1 MTREECENQILEKL
15 KEIKD
20 IVKQYDTSEEFYL
33 SMSIY
38 DDVMAVNN
46 TYWETETPLDAM
58 RYNNGKVTHFEH
70 SRLFR

>member
-33 SMSIY
+33 TMTIR
-38 DDVMAVNN
+38 DDGVYVNN
-46 TYWETETPLDAM
+46 AYWETETPLDAIG
-58 RYNNGKVTHFEH
+58 YNDGRVIHLGNQ
-70 SRLFR
+70 RL

>member
-46 TYWETETPLDAM
+46 TYWETETPLDAIE
-58 RYNNGKVTHFEH
+58 YNDGRVIHYDN
-70 SRLFR
+70 